1 MKVLASWNVRP
12 GAVKEAVGRFLA
24 TQGKPAPGVT
34 LLGRWH
40 KADCSGGFSLFE
52 TNNPAAL
59 YEGAAGWTDVL
70 EVHTHVVIED
80 AEAGPVL
87 AKLRKVD

>member
-1 MKVLASWNVRP
+1 MKFLASWSVRP
-12 GAVKEAVGRFLA
+12 GALKEAVGRFLA
-24 TQGKPAPGVT
+24 TQGAPAPGVT
-34 LLGRWH
+34 LLNRWH

-59 YEGAAGWTDVL
+59 YEGAAAWADVL

-80 AEAGPVL
+80 GEAGPVL
-87 AKLRKVD
+87 AKLFGK

>member
-1 MKVLASWNVRP
+1 MKVLSSWNARP
-12 GAVKEAVGRFLA
+12 GTIKEAVGRFLA
-24 TQGKPAPGVT
+24 NQGAPAPGVT

-40 KADCSGGFSLFE
+40 KTDCSGGFSLFE

-59 YEGAAGWTDVL
+59 YEGAAAWADVL

-87 AKLRKVD
+87 AKIFGK